1 MPKRAIACLAVISIL
16 SGCSLKEESSEEMYT
31 AFINGEVE
39 VDISNVYQL
48 NTDFKISEIAS
59 KDDYSLDELDELI
72 CDNIPFYDKS
82 AKTDIDYEI
91 IDCGEDEQNEL
102 LVKMSMNGA
111 IQNGYCTYLV
121 IKNIDDNLQLKF
133 VCTGDEKDS
142 VSIDESGYIAQ
153 GGSAGASQYNSSYG
167 YLDSDVRWTQLYEE
181 YYFLDMI
188 TFSDYLND
196 KGFNVDLSGKEWA
209 QLQAEVYFI
218 DDEEYIL
225 YSKVDEN
232 GVWDESIYDSN
243 NEYKKYF
250 ESRGIKT
257 YSKDEIDEL
266 VQE

>member
-1 MPKRAIACLAVISIL
+1 MLKRAIACLAVISIL

-39 VDISNVYQL
+39 VDVSNVYQL

-72 CDNIPFYDKS
+72 CDNIPYYDKS

-91 IDCGEDEQNEL
+91 IDCGEDGQNEL

-111 IQNGYCTYLV
+111 SQNGYCTYLV

-133 VCTGDEKDS
+133 VCTGDDKYP
-142 VSIDESGYIAQ
+142 VFIDENGYLTE
-153 GGSAGASQYNSSYG
+153 GGSAGACQYNSSYG

-196 KGFNVDLSGKEWA
+196 KGFNVDLSGEEWA

-243 NEYKKYF
+243 SEYKKYF

-257 YSKDEIDEL
+257 YSKDEIEEL